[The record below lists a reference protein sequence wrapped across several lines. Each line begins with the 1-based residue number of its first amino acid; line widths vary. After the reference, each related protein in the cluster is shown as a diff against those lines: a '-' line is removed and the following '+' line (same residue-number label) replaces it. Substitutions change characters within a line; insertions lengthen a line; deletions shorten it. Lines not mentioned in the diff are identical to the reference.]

1 MESLDVGPSVRITQ
15 PKDPTKGLMTSE
27 EIGAQ
32 IPLYKEEFIRSPS
45 MEVTHFLAPVIA
57 KHTTHNEK
65 PAVIVNA
72 FDYYGGHDQVR
83 CKVEARRKAKQ
94 DAEKDEKQKDLQSN
108 KEEGIMQDQEI
119 DQEDKDGFTEVKN
132 KKKRKTAT
140 QQPQVKLTKNNSK
153 RKVRN

>member
-72 FDYYGGHDQVR
+72 FDYYGVMT
-83 CKVEARRKAKQ
+83 
-94 DAEKDEKQKDLQSN
+94 DEC
-108 KEEGIMQDQEI
+108 
-119 DQEDKDGFTEVKN
+119 
-132 KKKRKTAT
+132 
-140 QQPQVKLTKNNSK
+140 KLTLVGKFTMGRPRIK
-153 RKVRN
+153 II